1 MRLAPN
7 LAQSRAGGET
17 ASQTPPASNSASC
30 ATPARSAHGEHARAG
45 PRSLAEHP
53 GPKQRLDDVPAILA
67 QSDELCE
74 RIFDLEDRIEN
85 LDVSG
90 VDVPQKAAAIYM
102 ITQTRQLLDHQPISD
117 VTVLMVL
124 KLMLRGLIR
133 EHADVAA
140 KDCESPIC
148 TMPFYAA

>member
-1 MRLAPN
+1 
-7 LAQSRAGGET
+7 LAQW
-17 ASQTPPASNSASC
+17 
-30 ATPARSAHGEHARAG
+30 
-45 PRSLAEHP
+45 
-53 GPKQRLDDVPAILA
+53 
-67 QSDELCE
+67 DELCE